1 MSETSNFLI
10 YKHNTPHPH
19 YDLYLHVGEEIKSWI
34 IPNGIPENSKN
45 QKVAVESGLFNKSM
59 EELESQETI
68 EDSYGEGKA
77 ELWDKGSCKLETNK
91 NIKIIIE
98 PKGNQFNGKYLLYVP
113 NWGRSTKK
121 RLWTIEKIS

>member
-10 YKHNTPHPH
+10 YKHETGNPH
-19 YDLYLHVGEEIKSWI
+19 YDFYLKVGGEIKSWI
-34 IPNGIPENSKN
+34 IPHGIPENSKN

-59 EELESQETI
+59 EELESQEI
-68 EDSYGEGKA
+68 LEDSYGAGKTKLWDEGKFTVETQWKTKLILKA
-77 ELWDKGSCKLETNK
+77 EGKEL
-91 NIKIIIE
+91 
-98 PKGNQFNGKYLLYVP
+98 NGTYLLHIP